1 VGCALWEKGE
11 TNMFRSKLIRAFM
24 AFTFASCP
32 LVVGCG
38 SSSGSEPADSAG
50 QVGTLSAALSATGAD
65 GATYT
70 FPSGTFLLI
79 QGTNV
84 NFSDF
89 VPLDS
94 ADTQLSVKLPAG
106 SFQASF
112 FTNDGGPV
120 QLNKTVGATTTLVPA
135 TPLNAQPITFDITA
149 NQITPLAL
157 HFQTSTL
164 SDVVF
169 TLGELV
175 VTLDVTQANVATG
188 SQVIEFGETTL
199 DTVTF
204 GSSAS
209 AEAQAL
215 LAVNVGDTFS
225 QRLVFVPND
234 TWALRSPGE
243 TCVDGQITSVS
254 FPAGTGFGARMSEL
268 NAAQANVCV
277 MDGGA
282 QDLVFISAFAF
293 TTPPEQVAALP
304 SSYEFIAFVEGSTAT
319 DVFDGT
325 TFKQDAFAGG
335 LPLGSVFFEHEIF
348 DFNANDVTAFISGPI
363 APTFQILP

>member
-1 VGCALWEKGE
+1 
-11 TNMFRSKLIRAFM
+11 MFRSKLIRAFI
-24 AFTFASCP
+24 AFTLAGCP
-32 LVVGCG
+32 LVVGC
-38 SSSGSEPADSAG
+38 SSGSGSEPADSAG

-79 QGTNV
+79 QGTSI

-89 VPLDS
+89 IPLDS
-94 ADTQLSVKLPAG
+94 ADTQISVKLPAG

-112 FTNDGGPV
+112 FTNDGSPP

-169 TLGELV
+169 TLGQLQ

-188 SQVIEFGETTL
+188 SKVIESGSTTL

-209 AEAQAL
+209 PEAQTL
-215 LAVNVGDTFS
+215 LAVNVGDTFN
-225 QRLVFVPND
+225 QGMVFTP
-234 TWALRSPGE
+234 TGAWALRTPGE
-243 TCVDGQITSVS
+243 TCIDGQITSVS

-277 MDGGA
+277 VDGGA
-282 QDLVFISAFAF
+282 QDFVSINAF
-293 TTPPEQVAALP
+293 TFSTPPEQVPALP
-304 SSYEFIAFVEGSTAT
+304 SFYDFFVFLEGSTPI

-325 TFKQDAFAGG
+325 TLKQDAFAGG
-335 LPLGSVFFEHEIF
+335 LALGSVFFEHEIF
-348 DFNANDVTAFISGPI
+348 DLNANDTTAFISGPM